1 LKKKIFVVTE
11 RRADYSKFK
20 PVLNEIK
27 KFKNLEYFL
36 VVTGSH
42 LMKTHGM
49 TINEIKNDDFK
60 IFSTFKMYENNSDD
74 SGAKMTNAFGRSII
88 SLTDIIQ
95 QIKPDIILA
104 GFDIGANFAAA
115 IVGAHLNIIV
125 AHMEGG
131 DVTGTIDESIRH
143 ATSKFAHIHFTTNKK
158 ASERLR
164 KMGEDP
170 NFIFTVGNPSLD
182 GIKNIKHISDKT
194 LEDEFN
200 IDLKNPFVIVLFH
213 TVTSELKNLERNIS
227 EILDGIKQSGIATLI
242 IHGNSDAGSE
252 IIRKKI
258 ENSNFKYVDTIEFQ
272 KFINL
277 LKRATLLIG
286 NSSSGIMEAPF
297 LGIPSINIGTRQNG
311 RLRAK
316 SVIDVNYNKN
326 EIMKAISKI
335 MTDKKFNIPII
346 SQDTFYGVGNASKKI
361 VKILDTL
368 DLNSIS
374 IQKKLTY

>member
-1 LKKKIFVVTE
+1 MKKKIFVVTE

>member
-1 LKKKIFVVTE
+1 MKKKIFVVTE

-27 KFKNLEYFL
+27 KSKKLEYFL

-49 TINEIKNDDFK
+49 TINEIKNDNFK

-88 SLTDIIQ
+88 SLTNIIQ
-95 QIKPDIILA
+95 QIKPDVILA

-115 IVGAHLNIIV
+115 IVGAHLNILV

-182 GIKNIKHISDKT
+182 EIKNIKHITDKS
-194 LEDEFN
+194 LEDEFD
-200 IDLKNPFVIVLFH
+200 IDLKNPFAIVLLH
-213 TVTSELKNLERNIS
+213 TVTSELKNLE
-227 EILDGIKQSGIATLI
+227 
-242 IHGNSDAGSE
+242 
-252 IIRKKI
+252 
-258 ENSNFKYVDTIEFQ
+258 
-272 KFINL
+272 
-277 LKRATLLIG
+277 KR
-286 NSSSGIMEAPF
+286 S
-297 LGIPSINIGTRQNG
+297 
-311 RLRAK
+311 
-316 SVIDVNYNKN
+316 
-326 EIMKAISKI
+326 
-335 MTDKKFNIPII
+335 
-346 SQDTFYGVGNASKKI
+346 
-361 VKILDTL
+361 
-368 DLNSIS
+368 
-374 IQKKLTY
+374 